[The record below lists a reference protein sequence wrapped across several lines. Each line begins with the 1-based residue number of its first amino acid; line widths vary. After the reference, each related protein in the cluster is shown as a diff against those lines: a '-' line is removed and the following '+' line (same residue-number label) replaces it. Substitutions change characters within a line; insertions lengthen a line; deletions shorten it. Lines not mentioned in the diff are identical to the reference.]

1 MHRRN
6 DNGWSLPYSALF
18 LTQKASLVAPAWRE
32 RERRALKQRAGSGLT
47 WAPSGTARAASCQS
61 LRKKQ
66 SQDEQKTGL
75 RLEENQ
81 GRESSKLVLSIIWTW
96 ISMRNPLFFC
106 CGVLA
111 CHFREPLVALWEPFP
126 HLQEDRRDE
135 GPTLE
140 QWSFRAGTV
149 SSWHIQWFKHCCFT
163 EGQQL
168 GWVYMVGKEQSLLQ
182 TMVATP

>member
-1 MHRRN
+1 MTSWLACEDNRN
-6 DNGWSLPYSALF
+6 PG
-18 LTQKASLVAPAWRE
+18 V
-32 RERRALKQRAGSGLT
+32 ALKTSAVPVLSWGGRQNKRAVASSRQDLCLVLFF
-47 WAPSGTARAASCQS
+47 ARKRQW
-61 LRKKQ
+61 R
-66 SQDEQKTGL
+66 EQKTGL